1 MPISP
6 INNNNINI
14 PLIITSANIPT
25 EDVARE
31 NAIRDKV
38 PELKK
43 LTKIAREK
51 RVKKGDKDF
60 QDTSWDPSQHPGYH
74 HNNPLEEAL
83 HDLIDQHEDVID
95 AHSLYGIVRRLLS
108 TSTYIKANKYSY
120 KISYHFPNNIAKE
133 IKHLA
138 QLARTNAAIKHRYD
152 LAVTPNAHSDLSI
165 TL

>member
-6 INNNNINI
+6 INNYINI

-31 NAIRDKV
+31 NAVRDKV
-38 PELKK
+38 SELKR
-43 LTKIAREK
+43 LEKIAKEK

-60 QDTSWDPSQHPGYH
+60 QDASWDPSQHPRYQ
-74 HNNPLEEAL
+74 HNNQLQESL

-95 AHSLYGIVRRLLS
+95 RNSKYGIARRLLS
-108 TSTYIKANKYSY
+108 TSSYIKSNKYSY
-120 KISYHFPNNIAKE
+120 KISYHFPKNIDNE
-133 IKHLA
+133 IKRLA
-138 QLARTNAAIKHRYD
+138 QLAKANAAIRHRYD

>member
-31 NAIRDKV
+31 NAVRDKV

-43 LTKIAREK
+43 LSKIAREK

-60 QDTSWDPSQHPGYH
+60 QDTSWDPSQHPSYH
-74 HNNPLEEAL
+74 HNNPLEESL
-83 HDLIDQHEDVID
+83 HDLIDQHEDVVD
-95 AHSLYGIVRRLLS
+95 KQSNYGIARRLLS
-108 TSTYIKANKYSY
+108 TSSYIQSNRYSY
-120 KISYHFPNNIAKE
+120 KISYHFPKNIDKE

-138 QLARTNAAIKHRYD
+138 KLARANAAIRQRYD
-152 LAVTPNAHSDLSI
+152 VAVTPNTHSDLSI